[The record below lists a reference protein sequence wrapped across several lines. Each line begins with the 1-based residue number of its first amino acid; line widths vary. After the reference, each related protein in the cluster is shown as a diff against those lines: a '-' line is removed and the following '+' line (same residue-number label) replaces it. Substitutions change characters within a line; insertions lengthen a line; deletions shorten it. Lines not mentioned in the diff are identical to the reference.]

1 MYTLI
6 ADYFDEKLK
15 PDSGAPYAGGKMAGF
30 HLATKGSKAG
40 LV

>member
-6 ADYFDEKLK
+6 ADYFDEKWRL
-15 PDSGAPYAGGKMAGF
+15 DRGAPDAGGKMAGF
-30 HLATKGSKAG
+30 HFATTGSKAG